1 MKQQSFLSH
10 LPRRTTTLVNNDKPV
25 DRVFVTSDYTKFRT
39 LSGNRSLNCVNRNR
53 IFKSMSTN
61 LLYTIVVVN
70 EKFEVID
77 GQHRI
82 DCLRE
87 LKKPIHYVIREGYG
101 LDEVH
106 ILNANAKNWT
116 GDDFM
121 NGFADLGYPE
131 YIALRE
137 FRYKYNLD
145 LNAAVLLTTG
155 KRVKAFDLLSSGAFK
170 ITQKTAAVKFADHL
184 KELQAYNPLC
194 KGRTFIYAL
203 YTIQKHD
210 EFDWMEFKHK
220 VKLNPRKIHQ
230 CATTEQYIE
239 MFEQLYNYRRILKVS
254 FRYLEDKP

>member
-1 MKQQSFLSH
+1 VALI
-10 LPRRTTTLVNNDKPV
+10 NNDKAV
-25 DRVFVTSDYTKFRT
+25 DKVFVTSDYTKFKSLTGNRT
-39 LSGNRSLNCVNRNR
+39 LNPVNRNR
-53 IFKSMSTN
+53 IFKSMTDN
-61 LLYTIVVVN
+61 LLFTIVVVN

-82 DCLRE
+82 DCLQE

-121 NGFADLGYPE
+121 HGFADLGYE
-131 YIALRE
+131 HYIALRE
-137 FRYKYNLD
+137 FRVKYDID
-145 LNAAVLLTTG
+145 LNASVLLMTG
-155 KRVKAFDLLSSGAFK
+155 AKTKAFDLLASGKFK
-170 ITQKTAAVKFADHL
+170 VTQRAAGIRFADHL

-194 KGRTFIYAL
+194 RGRSFIFAL
-203 YTIQKHD
+203 YTVQKHE
-210 EFDWMEFKHK
+210 EFDWMEFKRK
-220 VKLNPRKIHQ
+220 VKLNPRKIHA
-230 CATTEQYIE
+230 CANTEQYIE